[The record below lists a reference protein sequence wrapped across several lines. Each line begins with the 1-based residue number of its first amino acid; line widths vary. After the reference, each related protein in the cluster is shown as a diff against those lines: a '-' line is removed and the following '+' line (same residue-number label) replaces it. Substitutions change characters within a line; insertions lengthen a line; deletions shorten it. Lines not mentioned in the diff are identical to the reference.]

1 MRVTSPNYSDGQA
14 IPGEFAFAVPADP
27 GHVALS
33 QNRNPELNWEGAP
46 AGTRSF
52 VITLIDEDVPTRPDD
67 VNQEDRE
74 VPADLA
80 RCEFVH
86 WLMANIPADVTHIAA
101 GAVSDGVTARGK
113 QNPPG
118 PAGSVQGEN
127 DYTAWF
133 AGDPDMQGQYTGYDG
148 PCPPWNDSL
157 IHHYHLT
164 VYALDVPTLDLQAG
178 FTLTELREALE
189 GRVLATANLMGTY
202 ALNPRVLDASAP

>member
-1 MRVTSPNYSDGQA
+1 MHVSSPNFEPGQP
-14 IPGEFAFAVPADP
+14 IPGEFAFAIPATE

-33 QNRNPELNWEGAP
+33 QNRNPEVVWGDVPEG
-46 AGTRSF
+46 TQSF
-52 VITLIDEDVPTRPDD
+52 VLTLIDDDVPTRPDD
-67 VNQEDRE
+67 VNQEGRE

-86 WLMANIPADVTHIAA
+86 WLMANIPADVRQLAA
-101 GAVSDGVTARGK
+101 GACSDGITARGK
-113 QNPPG
+113 TNPPG

-133 AGDPDMQGQYTGYDG
+133 ATDPDMQGQYTGYDG

-157 IHHYHLT
+157 VHHYQLT
-164 VYALDVPTLDLQAG
+164 VYALSTPHLDLQPG

-189 GRVLATANLMGTY
+189 GQVLASASVMGTY
-202 ALNPRVLDASAP
+202 TLNPRLRAIAAT